1 MPQKKNPDTLEL
13 TRGVAGDAIGEATG
27 TLPPQGAPARTT
39 ATSQRAHAGVFEIAD
54 DVREATTE
62 VAAGAVATAD
72 WDEVTL
78 ADAAGEG
85 FSTATGVADLLAMS
99 GMPFR
104 TAHEIVA
111 TAAETVSDD
120 DSSAAAAAKVDEAT
134 RKVTGEPSTHVS
146 RDDVESALDPAASVA
161 SRDSAGAR
169 PPRRSPTNSRLS
181 RHGSRLI
188 PRRWPTSGNRS
199 RRQRSCWTRR
209 WPSMSDAVPA
219 AESEQPTGLR
229 RRRPRADRDRRRRRS
244 IRDRRRRRRPREGT
258 H

>member
-1 MPQKKNPDTLEL
+1 
-13 TRGVAGDAIGEATG
+13 
-27 TLPPQGAPARTT
+27 
-39 ATSQRAHAGVFEIAD
+39 VFEIAD
-54 DVREATTE
+54 DVREATE

-134 RKVTGEPSTHVS
+134 RKVTGEPLSTHVS

-161 SRDSAGAR
+161 SRDSAGGPA
-169 PPRRSPTNSRLS
+169 PEAVADELAAVE
-181 RHGSRLI
+181 
-188 PRRWPTSGNRS
+188 
-199 RRQRSCWTRR
+199 TRIETDSAALADER
-209 WPSMSDAVPA
+209 ESLAAA
-219 AESEQPTGLR
+219 AELLDTEV
-229 RRRPRADRDRRRRRS
+229 A
-244 IRDRRRRRRPREGT
+244 E
-258 H
+258 HV